1 MNPSKPNDARR
12 ASGPAPAEE
21 AAPRSV
27 PGSSASEGRNARD
40 VPSAGKET
48 MEERDASEGNNLLEV
63 EPGKEQAQAES
74 AEASSERQPSAMA
87 QRPGEWPQPLGERP
101 QPPGE
106 WPQPPGER
114 PQHGHSEPLTAA
126 EFEQW
131 IQEDEEEETE
141 PAPRRKWMAKTITL
155 LLALLL
161 FGNVLAFW
169 PQIYN
174 LPALRFL
181 HTDKELSQSEQIQQ
195 YKQAVVIVN
204 AHDRKGT
211 GFNVAAE
218 GIIITNRHVM
228 AEDKTGSVTFQ
239 NNMTY
244 LADVVASDAA
254 LDVAVLKLRDNSK
267 PLPAL
272 PLETDSGWREGAQ
285 VHIIGNPL
293 SFYHIAI
300 EGSILG
306 LTPLQHRER
315 PVLMIKAPVHSGN
328 SGSPVLN
335 EQGRV
340 IGVVFATSTV
350 KQGEESEESIQVG
363 LAIPIEDVRPYLNEA
378 GQE

>member
-12 ASGPAPAEE
+12 ASDPAPAEE
-21 AAPRSV
+21 AAQRSI
-27 PGSSASEGRNARD
+27 PGSSLSGSGDARD

-48 MEERDASEGNNLLEV
+48 MEDRDASEGHNLLEV

-74 AEASSERQPSAMA
+74 AEASSEQQPSAIT
-87 QRPGEWPQPLGERP
+87 QR
-101 QPPGE
+101 
-106 WPQPPGER
+106 PGER

-126 EFEQW
+126 EFERW
-131 IQEDEEEETE
+131 VQEDEEEDTE

-204 AHDRKGT
+204 ARDRKGT

-239 NNMTY
+239 NNKTY
-244 LADVVASDAA
+244 FADVIASDAT
-254 LDVAVLKLRDNSK
+254 LDVAVLKLRDNPE

-306 LTPLQHRER
+306 LTPLQHRDR
-315 PVLMIKAPVHSGN
+315 PVLMIQAPIHSGN

-350 KQGEESEESIQVG
+350 KQGEESIKVG
-363 LAIPIEDVRPYLNEA
+363 LAIPIEDVRPFLNEA

>member
-1 MNPSKPNDARR
+1 MNPSKPNEARR
-12 ASGPAPAEE
+12 ASDPAEE
-21 AAPRSV
+21 SAQRSV
-27 PGSSASEGRNARD
+27 PGSSVSESGDARD
-40 VPSAGKET
+40 VSAAGKET
-48 MEERDASEGNNLLEV
+48 MDDRDASEGMNLREE
-63 EPGKEQAQAES
+63 EPCDEQAQAGS

-87 QRPGEWPQPLGERP
+87 QRPGEWPQ
-101 QPPGE
+101 
-106 WPQPPGER
+106 
-114 PQHGHSEPLTAA
+114 HGHSEPLTEA

-131 IQEDEEEETE
+131 IREDEYEEEDLE
-141 PAPRRKWMAKTITL
+141 PGPRRKWMAKSITI

-161 FGNVLAFW
+161 FGNVIAFW

-181 HTDKELSQSEQIQQ
+181 HADKELSQSEQIQQ
-195 YKQAVVIVN
+195 FKQAVVVVN
-204 AHDRKGT
+204 ARDRKGT
-211 GFNVAAE
+211 GFNVSAE

-239 NNMTY
+239 NNKTY
-244 LADVVASDAA
+244 LADVIASDAA
-254 LDVAVLKLRDNSK
+254 LDVAVLKLRDS
-267 PLPAL
+267 PDALPAL
-272 PLETDSGWREGAQ
+272 PLETNSGWREGSQ

-300 EGSILG
+300 EGKILG
-306 LTPLQHRER
+306 LTPLQQRER
-315 PVLMIKAPVHSGN
+315 PVLMIQAPIHSGN

-340 IGVVFATSTV
+340 IAVVFATSTV
-350 KQGEESEESIQVG
+350 KQGEESIDVG

>member
-1 MNPSKPNDARR
+1 MNPGKPNDARR
-12 ASGPAPAEE
+12 ASDPAPAEE
-21 AAPRSV
+21 SAQRSV
-27 PGSSASEGRNARD
+27 PGSSVIESGNARH
-40 VPSAGKET
+40 VSAAGKET
-48 MEERDASEGNNLLEV
+48 MEDRDASEGNNLREA
-63 EPGKEQAQAES
+63 EPGREEAPAGS
-74 AEASSERQPSAMA
+74 AEASSERQPAAMT
-87 QRPGEWPQPLGERP
+87 QRPGEWPQPDNDN
-101 QPPGE
+101 
-106 WPQPPGER
+106 
-114 PQHGHSEPLTAA
+114 SEPLTAA

-131 IQEDEEEETE
+131 IREDEEEDLE
-141 PAPRRKWMAKTITL
+141 PAPRRKWMAKSITI

-181 HTDKELSQSEQIQQ
+181 HADKELSQSEQIQQ

-204 AHDRKGT
+204 ARDRKGT

-228 AEDKTGSVTFQ
+228 AEDKTGTVTFQ
-239 NNMTY
+239 HNKTY
-244 LADVVASDAA
+244 LADVIASDAA
-254 LDVAVLKLRDNSK
+254 LDVAVLKLRDNPDDS
-267 PLPAL
+267 LPAL

-300 EGSILG
+300 EGKILG
-306 LTPLQHRER
+306 LTPLQQRDR
-315 PVLMIKAPVHSGN
+315 PVLMIQAPIHSGN

-340 IGVVFATSTV
+340 IAVVFATSTV
-350 KQGEESEESIQVG
+350 KQGEESGESIEVG
-363 LAIPIEDVRPYLNEA
+363 LAIPIEDIRPYLIEA

>member
-12 ASGPAPAEE
+12 ASDPAPAEE
-21 AAPRSV
+21 AAQRSV
-27 PGSSASEGRNARD
+27 PDSSVSESGDARG
-40 VPSAGKET
+40 VPSAGWGT
-48 MEERDASEGNNLLEV
+48 MEERDASEGNNLMEV
-63 EPGKEQAQAES
+63 KPGKEQAQAKS
-74 AEASSERQPSAMA
+74 TEASSERQPSAMA
-87 QRPGEWPQPLGERP
+87 QRHGEWP

-106 WPQPPGER
+106 WPQPLRER

-204 AHDRKGT
+204 AHARKGT

-239 NNMTY
+239 NNKTY

-254 LDVAVLKLRDNSK
+254 LDVAVLKLRDNSE

-315 PVLMIKAPVHSGN
+315 PVLMIQAPVHSGN

-340 IGVVFATSTV
+340 IGVVFATTTV

-363 LAIPIEDVRPYLNEA
+363 LAIPIEDVRPYLNES
-378 GQE
+378 GQK